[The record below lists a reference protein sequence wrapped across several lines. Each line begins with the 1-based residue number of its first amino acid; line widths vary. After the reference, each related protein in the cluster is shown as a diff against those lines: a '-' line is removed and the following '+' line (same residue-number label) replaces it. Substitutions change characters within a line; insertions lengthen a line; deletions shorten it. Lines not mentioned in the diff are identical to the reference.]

1 MSETGYRV
9 LAICVVVALLAI
21 FVVSFLLFVKTPAPK
36 GCEKSPSDA
45 CSSCH
50 NKRCEFYLY
59 EPKESLKESQE
70 KEEKKENKE
79 N

>member
-50 NKRCEFYLY
+50 NKRC
-59 EPKESLKESQE
+59 
-70 KEEKKENKE
+70 
-79 N
+79 